1 MVSGLGLD
9 RSSMGSCGWGCETGS
24 WAMMGN
30 WHTTELI
37 RDWGTRCTLC
47 EIKYIKCCTSSA
59 GPGPQPEVFCGK
71 VSMGSLK
78 LLILTAGAVR

>member
-37 RDWGTRCTLC
+37 RDWGTGVHCVRLNTSNVAPVQQDQDLNLRCSVGRSVWVH
-47 EIKYIKCCTSSA
+47 SS
-59 GPGPQPEVFCGK
+59 C
-71 VSMGSLK
+71 
-78 LLILTAGAVR
+78 